1 MGKKQSSRNAGIG
14 DSLKSSLSKLTGRV
28 TLKAPSPEDLEK
40 ARSKKVADRPK
51 PATPT
56 PMSAPQTEKAKP
68 AQTTPKAMQQK
79 PAQAAPVQQAQVA
92 KPAQAAPAQQAQVA
106 QPAQA
111 APAQQAQVARP
122 AQAAPAQQA
131 QVAKPVQAAP
141 AQQARPAATTTKAAS
156 KQPVM
161 AGKGVNNLANDVV
174 VNGKLRF
181 NDRLVFNGHLMGEIE
196 SEGSLAVQ
204 PEAVIEAKISVG
216 SIFVEGKVVGDIT
229 ATESVRLAAS
239 AIVIGDISTGNL
251 TVEPEATFQGQAR
264 IGKTLPANAAP
275 AASQVASGEPIS
287 GTINS
292 AMPAPAP
299 EVAAQTAQA
308 ASA

>member
-106 QPAQA
+106 KPAQA
-111 APAQQAQVARP
+111 APAQQAQA
-122 AQAAPAQQA
+122 
-131 QVAKPVQAAP
+131 AKPVQAAP